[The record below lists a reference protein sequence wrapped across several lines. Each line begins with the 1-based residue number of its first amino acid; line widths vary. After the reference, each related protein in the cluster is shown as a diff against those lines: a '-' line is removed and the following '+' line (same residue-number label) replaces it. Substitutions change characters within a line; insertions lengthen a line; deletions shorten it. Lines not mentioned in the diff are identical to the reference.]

1 MVTNVRFDSAFSA
14 PETIELESS
23 GEVRTQSLILN
34 GKGSYLLEHPLP
46 DDFLLKRDIWQQ
58 TPFLEIFFSTDGIFC
73 NVFHIQSLLFSARIP
88 LTSQTVDLF
97 SPEYMEVSPSSLKWW
112 RIAVWVQLV
121 FGLLLPIF
129 IWLVLFLAMPSWRI
143 PATII
148 CLLVVLFMVGIT
160 IWKKRC
166 FEKYI

>member
-58 TPFLEIFFSTDGIFC
+58 TPFLEIFFSTMA
-73 NVFHIQSLLFSARIP
+73 FSA
-88 LTSQTVDLF
+88 TSF
-97 SPEYMEVSPSSLKWW
+97 ISS
-112 RIAVWVQLV
+112 
-121 FGLLLPIF
+121 
-129 IWLVLFLAMPSWRI
+129 
-143 PATII
+143 
-148 CLLVVLFMVGIT
+148 
-160 IWKKRC
+160 RC
-166 FEKYI
+166 HFPHGYR